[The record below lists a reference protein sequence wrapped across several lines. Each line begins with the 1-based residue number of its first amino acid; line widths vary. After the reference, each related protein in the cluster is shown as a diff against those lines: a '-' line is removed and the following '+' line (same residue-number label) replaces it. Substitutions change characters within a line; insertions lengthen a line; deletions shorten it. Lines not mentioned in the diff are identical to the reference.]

1 MGIYT
6 NSKIAKGSKSARS
19 RGVLRI
25 QSLSARVNVR
35 EILAYVVG
43 AILLAVVVV
52 KGKTTLMSSQPIMLS
67 RDGQYFPGVDVHS
80 PSRVLPLTP
89 RRKTPAFPVDRAGD
103 ALGVNLFASR
113 VLMREGG
120 KDAMIKAACE
130 ELANIVVSKYLS
142 LRPQL
147 IWELKNERGEGS
159 QTQKQAGQDEVN
171 VQGFYA
177 DEHGADLNDAFY
189 SWQEDKRQGADKQYM
204 DCVTTYMF
212 AGASTYENE
221 LQKCAEELVQ
231 NEWPDVYNS
240 TAYKTLANLAFE
252 TAAKYDGKAVERAEN
267 NVYSRSR
274 SGLMHVW
281 FSVHTPGMFHGE
293 HNHANSSIAGTL
305 YLQSNGESGRIVFV
319 DPRSP
324 PDLIAVPGTPGA
336 QTMEASSQSASPK
349 NKEKGSGTRSIIHE
363 SELFD
368 YGRRGFS
375 VKPQRGTMLLFPPW
389 LFHQVERTKDSE
401 KKKKKKKSEEEEKK
415 GLSSHDQLDDLG
427 QVKDRSSFRVA
438 MSFNIGR
445 SWETSVEY
453 SLLDV
458 FEPGVHQMLISD
470 ILAPTRRNDTHASD
484 NGMDFDIVDDSDLRD
499 TMISGSS
506 FANIVVENF
515 RNNEPSDDRHT
526 LPWNHRRRRGQAV
539 T

>member
-35 EILAYVVG
+35 EILAYIVG
-43 AILLAVVVV
+43 AILLTVVVV
-52 KGKTTLMSSQPIMLS
+52 KGKTRLMMSQSIMLS

-80 PSRVLPLTP
+80 PSRVLPPTP
-89 RRKTPAFPVDRAGD
+89 RRRTPAFPVDRAGD
-103 ALGVNLFASR
+103 AVGVNLFASR

-120 KDAMIKAACE
+120 KDAVIEAACE
-130 ELANIVVSKYLS
+130 ELANIIISKYVS

-147 IWELKNERGEGS
+147 IRELKNEMDEGS
-159 QTQKQAGQDEVN
+159 QTQKQAGQDEEKN
-171 VQGFYA
+171 EEQEENDS
-177 DEHGADLNDAFY
+177 DERGADLNDAFY
-189 SWQEDKRQGADKQYM
+189 TWQEDKRLDADKKFVN
-204 DCVTTYMF
+204 CVSSYRS
-212 AGASTYENE
+212 ASASMYERE
-221 LQKCAEELVQ
+221 IRKCAEENVR

-240 TAYKTLANLAFE
+240 TAYKTLANFALE
-252 TAAKYDGKAVERAEN
+252 TAAKYDGKAVERAGN
-267 NVYSRSR
+267 SVYSRSR
-274 SGLMHVW
+274 SGLFSAW

-293 HNHANSSIAGTL
+293 HNHASSSIAGTL
-305 YLQSNGESGRIVFV
+305 YLQSSGESGRIVFV
-319 DPRSP
+319 DPRSAP

-336 QTMEASSQSASPK
+336 PTTEASSQSASPK
-349 NKEKGSGTRSIIHE
+349 NKETGSGTRSIIHE

-389 LFHQVERTKDSE
+389 LYHQVERTKESE
-401 KKKKKKKSEEEEKK
+401 KKKSAEDNGVSSE
-415 GLSSHDQLDDLG
+415 DQLDDLG
-427 QVKDRSSFRVA
+427 QETDRSSFRVA
-438 MSFNIGR
+438 MSFNIGK
-445 SWETSVEY
+445 SWETSIEY

-470 ILAPTRRNDTHASD
+470 ILSPARRNDTHAND
-484 NGMDFDIVDDSDLRD
+484 NDMLFDIVDDSDLRD

-506 FANIVVENF
+506 FANVVVEHF
-515 RNNEPSDDRHT
+515 RNNMQR
-526 LPWNHRRRRGQAV
+526 
-539 T
+539 